1 MSDYHRDDFGSE
13 EEWQLE
19 AFRLGYDNA
28 EQREYI
34 HDHIGEDNLDMASD
48 LIQERFD
55 QGDFQS
61 LGDIY
66 ADLWDALDDMP
77 VDEREDYINDLFGY
91 EAA

>member
-1 MSDYHRDDFGSE
+1 MATDYHREDFDSE
-13 EEWQLE
+13 ESWQLE

-34 HDHIGEDNLDMASD
+34 IEHIGSDMASD

-66 ADLWDALDDMP
+66 ADLWDSLYDMDP
-77 VDEREDYINDLFGY
+77 ADREDLINELFGY
-91 EAA
+91 ETA